1 MDVDPQVEDLT
12 GSEADDEETSD
23 GEVASSPTGSS
34 SSGSGLLGLSLYD
47 DGRQMFISVP
57 IIDVDEAPLENEEP
71 IPVAGPSVVRSRA
84 MAMLPGPSILTSL
97 IPIEED
103 VDVLTDP
110 RFIPPSLWGDDTAG
124 PDVPVEEEEV
134 EVKEEEPEGKVA
146 GTPEFWAGDW
156 N

>member
-1 MDVDPQVEDLT
+1 MDVDQQVEDLT
-12 GSEADDEETSD
+12 GSEADDEETLG

-34 SSGSGLLGLSLYD
+34 SSGSGSSGLLSLYD

-71 IPVAGPSVVRSRA
+71 LPVAGPSVVRSRA
-84 MAMLPGPSILTSL
+84 VAMLPGPSILTSL

-110 RFIPPSLWGDDTAG
+110 RFIPPSLQGDDTAG
-124 PDVPVEEEEV
+124 PDVPIEEV

-146 GTPEFWAGDW
+146 GSPEFWAGDYE
-156 N
+156 